1 MSERSEYPA
10 GVPCWVQTLQPDP
23 DAARGFY
30 KALLGWGFGADGS
43 VAQLRG
49 RDVAGIDML
58 PAGGAP
64 AWITYIRV
72 KNADDAAQRAGEAG
86 GTVLIGTLD
95 AAPAGRFAVLA
106 DPSGVPFCVW
116 EAGERVGAQLVNE
129 PGTWT
134 MSSLHTPDPD
144 GARRFYGDL
153 FGWVTEPIAPGVE
166 AARLGGYAGE
176 KKQPLPTDTVA
187 LIAPAAE
194 GVPPHWN
201 VNLRVADADATGERA
216 TSLGATVLGPPV
228 DAFGLRSLVIADP
241 QGAVFSISAPKVG

>member
-1 MSERSEYPA
+1 MSERSEYSP

-30 KALLGWGFGADGS
+30 KALLGWEFGADGA
-43 VAQLRG
+43 VARLRG
-49 RDVAGIDML
+49 RAIAGIDIL
-58 PAGGAP
+58 PAGGVP

-72 KNADDAAQRAGEAG
+72 ENADDAVQRASDAG
-86 GTVLIGTLD
+86 GAVLIGTLD
-95 AAPAGRFAVLA
+95 ASPAGRFAVLA

-116 EAGERVGAQLVNE
+116 EAVERQGAQLVNE

-144 GARRFYGDL
+144 RAAEFYGTL
-153 FGWVTEPIAPGVE
+153 FGWEVEPIAPGVS
-166 AARLGGYAGE
+166 AARLPSYSGE
-176 KKQPLPTDTVA
+176 KHQPLPPDTVA
-187 LIAPAAE
+187 LIAPTTE

-201 VNLRVADADATGERA
+201 VNLRVEDADATGERA
-216 TSLGATVLGPPV
+216 TSLGGSVLGPPV

-241 QGAVFSISAPKVG
+241 QGAVFSISAVK

>member
-1 MSERSEYPA
+1 MSERSDYSP

-23 DAARGFY
+23 DAARRFY
-30 KALLGWGFGADGS
+30 RALLGWEYGGG

-49 RDVAGIDML
+49 RDVAGIDEL
-58 PAGGAP
+58 PAGGVP

-72 KNADDAAQRAGEAG
+72 ESADGSARRATEAG
-86 GTVLIGTLD
+86 GAVLVGTLD
-95 AAPAGRFAVLA
+95 VSPAGRFAVVA
-106 DPSGVPFCVW
+106 DPSGVPFCLW
-116 EAGERVGAQLVNE
+116 EAGERKGAQLVNE

-153 FGWVTEPIAPGVE
+153 FGWTVEPVAPGVS

-176 KKQPLPTDTVA
+176 EGQPLPPDTVA
-187 LIAPAAE
+187 LIAPTAE

-201 VNLRVADADATGERA
+201 VNLRVHDADMTGAHA
-216 TSLGATVLGPPV
+216 TSLGGSVLGPPV

-241 QGAVFSISAPKVG
+241 QGAVFSISAVKLG

>member
-1 MSERSEYPA
+1 MSERAQYPP

-30 KALLGWGFGADGS
+30 KALLGWEFGADGR

-49 RDVAGIDML
+49 HDVAGIDML
-58 PAGGAP
+58 PAGGVP
-64 AWITYIRV
+64 AWVTYIRV
-72 KNADDAAQRAGEAG
+72 EDADDAAHRATDAG
-86 GTVLIGTLD
+86 GAILIGTLD
-95 AAPAGRFAVLA
+95 APPIGRFAVLA
-106 DPSGVPFCVW
+106 DPSGVPFCVC
-116 EAGERVGAQLVNE
+116 ERAGAQLVNE

-144 GARRFYGDL
+144 RAGEFYGAL
-153 FGWVTEPIAPGVE
+153 FGWEVEPVVPGVS
-166 AARLGGYAGE
+166 AARQPSYAGE
-176 KKQPLPTDTVA
+176 RNQPLPTDTVA
-187 LIAPAAE
+187 LIAPTTE

-216 TSLGATVLGPPV
+216 TSLGGSVLGPPV

-241 QGAVFSISAPKVG
+241 QGAVFSIRAGK

>member
-1 MSERSEYPA
+1 MSERSEYSP

-30 KALLGWGFGADGS
+30 KALLGWEFGADGA

-58 PAGGAP
+58 PAGGVP
-64 AWITYIRV
+64 AWVTYIRV
-72 KNADDAAQRAGEAG
+72 ASADDAVGRVGDAG
-86 GTVLIGTLD
+86 GAVLIGTLD
-95 AAPAGRFAVLA
+95 VSPAGRFAVLA

-116 EAGERVGAQLVNE
+116 EAGERQGAQLVNE

-144 GARRFYGDL
+144 GAVEFYGTL
-153 FGWVTEPIAPGVE
+153 FGWEVEPVAPGVS
-166 AARLGGYAGE
+166 AARLPAYTGE
-176 KKQPLPTDTVA
+176 KHQPLPADTVA
-187 LIAPAAE
+187 LIAPTTE

-216 TSLGATVLGPPV
+216 TSLGGSVLGPPV
-228 DAFGLRSLVIADP
+228 DSFGLRSLVIADP
-241 QGAVFSISAPKVG
+241 QGAVFSISAVK

>member
-1 MSERSEYPA
+1 MSERADYPP
-10 GVPCWVQTLQPDP
+10 GVPCWVHTLQPDP

-30 KALLGWGFGADGS
+30 KALLGWEFGADGA

-58 PAGGAP
+58 PAGGVP
-64 AWITYIRV
+64 AWVTYIRV
-72 KNADDAAQRAGEAG
+72 QNADDASQRAADG
-86 GTVLIGTLD
+86 GGAVLVGTLD

-116 EAGERVGAQLVNE
+116 EAGERKGAQLVNE

-144 GARRFYGDL
+144 GARRFYGDM
-153 FGWVTEPIAPGVE
+153 FGWEVEPIAPGVS

-176 KKQPLPTDTVA
+176 KRQPLPTDTVA
-187 LIAPAAE
+187 LIAPTAE

-201 VNLRVADADATGERA
+201 VNLRVADADAAGERA
-216 TSLGATVLGPPV
+216 ASLGGAVLGPPI
-228 DAFGLRSLVIADP
+228 DSFGLRSLVIADP
-241 QGAVFSISAPKVG
+241 QGAVFSISAVK

>member
-1 MSERSEYPA
+1 MSERSEYPS
-10 GVPCWVQTLQPDP
+10 GVPCWVQTFQPDP

-30 KALLGWGFGADGS
+30 KALLGWEFGADGG

-58 PAGGAP
+58 PAGGVP
-64 AWITYIRV
+64 AWVTYIRV
-72 KNADDAAQRAGEAG
+72 ENADDAAQRAGDAG
-86 GTVLIGTLD
+86 GAVLIGTLD
-95 AAPAGRFAVLA
+95 ASPAGRFAVLA

-116 EAGERVGAQLVNE
+116 EAGERQGAQLVNE
-129 PGTWT
+129 SGTWT

-144 GARRFYGDL
+144 GARRFYGTL
-153 FGWVTEPIAPGVE
+153 FGWEVEPIAPGVS

-176 KKQPLPTDTVA
+176 KAQPLPTDTVA
-187 LIAPAAE
+187 LIAPTAE

-201 VNLRVADADATGERA
+201 VNLRVADADATGELA
-216 TSLGATVLGPPV
+216 TSRGGSVLGPPV

-241 QGAVFSISAPKVG
+241 QGAVFSISA